1 MIDLL
6 LRGGVV
12 YDGLGGEGRSAD
24 VAGTDA
30 RVVAVGRDLGA
41 ARGGVVVDGLA
52 MGPGSTGPGEFV
64 ALARVAH
71 RWGRIYTSH
80 MRDEGL
86 ALEAALD
93 EAIDVGRRA
102 GVRVQISHCKA
113 AGKASHGKSRVLLDM
128 IHAARV
134 EGIDVRGD
142 QYPYLAGGTFL
153 NALLPADA
161 REGGIAE

>member
-1 MIDLL
+1 DDAMEEMCLL
-6 LRGGVV
+6 
-12 YDGLGGEGRSAD
+12 AD
-24 VAGTDA
+24 QAFAD
-30 RVVAVGRDLGA
+30 GA
-41 ARGGVVVDGLA
+41 AGL
-52 MGPGSTGPGEFV
+52 STGLIYIPGTYSDRDEVV
-64 ALARVAH
+64 ALACVAH
-71 RWGRIYTSH
+71 RWDRIYTSH

-86 ALEAALD
+86 ALEAALN

-113 AGKASHGKSRVLLDM
+113 AGSASHGKSRVLLDM

-153 NALLPADA
+153 HALLPAQA
-161 REGGIAE
+161 HEGG